1 MEGESKLY
9 DYKIIHHND
18 NTGEPEVILES
29 SDQALA
35 LEFFLIL
42 LLTTMVGF
50 YTRVYYKK
58 RSDEK
63 ALRHFINDSDE
74 ALSVVARDGSE
85 VFMSNSSGATP
96 INSGAASVIKS
107 FIKTRP
113 SA

>member
-42 LLTTMVGF
+42 LLTTMAGF
-50 YTRVYYKK
+50 YTRVYYKQ

-74 ALSVVARDGSE
+74 AL
-85 VFMSNSSGATP
+85 SGATP

-107 FIKTRP
+107 FIKTHP